1 MTKVKQDIPLD
12 LAALQPIGNHWCG
25 FCILH
30 VYPELLFY
38 SPCHQTAVTKKKI
51 LPIIL
56 SV

>member
-38 SPCHQTAVTKKKI
+38 SPCHQTAATKKKEI
-51 LPIIL
+51 LPIIF
-56 SV
+56 